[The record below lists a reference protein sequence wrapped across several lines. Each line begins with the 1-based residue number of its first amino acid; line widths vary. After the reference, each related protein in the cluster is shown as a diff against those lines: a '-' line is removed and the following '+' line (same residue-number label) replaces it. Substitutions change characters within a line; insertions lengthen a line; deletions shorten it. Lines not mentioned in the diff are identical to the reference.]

1 MGMGSAIGIDHG
13 SKRTGFAVA
22 DPLRI
27 TCGPLDTFEGE
38 PAELL
43 DHIADLLEERTVATF
58 VIGLPLNMDGSEG
71 PRSAEVRAFGTA
83 LKARFSGV
91 AVAFQDERLSTKVAE
106 ELLREGGYR
115 PRDRKASRDGMS
127 AFVILRD
134 WIEAGEPQ
142 G

>member
-1 MGMGSAIGIDHG
+1 MGLGSLIGIDHG
-13 SKRTGFAVA
+13 TKRTGFAVA

-27 TCGPLDTFEGE
+27 TCGPLGTFEGE
-38 PAELL
+38 PEELL
-43 DHIADLLEERTVATF
+43 DHIASLLEERTVATF

-83 LKARFSGV
+83 LSGRFSSV
-91 AVAFQDERLSTKVAE
+91 QVAFQDERLSSKVAE

-115 PRDRKASRDGMS
+115 QRDRKANRDGMS

-134 WIEAGEPQ
+134 WIEAGEPLD
-142 G
+142 